1 MHYNTKK
8 YKASYDRMHVN
19 KSTLKINKS
28 KETEAKPAERTKQR
42 CSVPYYEIIV
52 SEQTQK
58 LNEINTGRF

>member
-42 CSVPYYEIIV
+42 CSVPYYEI
-52 SEQTQK
+52 
-58 LNEINTGRF
+58 NTGRF